1 MKIGIIANPKK
12 ERALSVATEIA
23 KILGDSAEL
32 LSYAG
37 APVPETQILDT
48 AEEVIRCC
56 DIAVTVGGD
65 GTIIHHAKYA
75 ALYDKPLLG
84 VNLGRVGFVANIEP
98 DELGELKKLI
108 TGDYRVQRRMLL
120 DIEKRRGEDVRA
132 YTAVNEVAIHRDS
145 LSSMVDISVD
155 LDGER
160 IIGYRADGMLFSTPT
175 GSTAYSF
182 SAGGPVIEPEM
193 RCILLTPVCPHALSS
208 RQVVFGEDAVLTASV
223 HPAYTLKCYMTVDG
237 QDYVPVSSDDRIT
250 VRKSPRELKLI
261 ILKEKNFYT
270 LLNEKLKEISYDENH
285 TAQ

>member
-1 MKIGIIANPKK
+1 MKIGLIVNPDK
-12 ERALSVATEIA
+12 ERAYTVARDIVA
-23 KILGDSAEL
+23 ILNDCADL
-32 LSYAG
+32 LSHKG
-37 APVPETQILDT
+37 APVAGTQILAD
-48 AEEVIRCC
+48 AEDVIRSC
-56 DIAVTVGGD
+56 DVAVTVGGD

-75 ALYDKPLLG
+75 ALYEKPLLG

-98 DELGELKKLI
+98 DELPELRKLI
-108 TGDYRVQRRMLL
+108 TGSYRIQRRMLL
-120 DIEKRRGEDVRA
+120 EITKSRGDDSRT

-160 IIGYRADGMLFSTPT
+160 IINYRADGMLFSTPT

-182 SAGGPVIEPEM
+182 SAGGPVIAPEM

-208 RQVVFGEDAVLTASV
+208 RQVVFNADSVLTASV

-250 VRKSPRELKLI
+250 VRKSERELHLI

-270 LLNEKLKEISYDENH
+270 LLNEKLKEK
-285 TAQ
+285 

>member
-1 MKIGIIANPKK
+1 MKIGIIINPKK
-12 ERALSVATEIA
+12 EHAFTVAREITDL
-23 KILGDSAEL
+23 LGADAAL
-32 LSYAG
+32 LSYKG
-37 APVPETQILDT
+37 APVPDTQILDS
-48 AEEVIRCC
+48 AEEVIRSC
-56 DIAVTVGGD
+56 DAAVTVGGD

-98 DELGELKKLI
+98 DELSELRKLI

-120 DIEKRRGEDVRA
+120 DIEKSRGGVSRS

-160 IIGYRADGMLFSTPT
+160 IISYRADGMLFSTPT

-237 QDYVPVSSDDRIT
+237 QDYVPISSDDRIT
-250 VRKSPRELKLI
+250 VRKSQRELQLI

>member
-1 MKIGIIANPKK
+1 MKIGLIVNMNK
-12 ERALSVATEIA
+12 ERAPVVADRIVQLLS
-23 KILGDSAEL
+23 DSAVL
-32 LSYAG
+32 LSHAEC
-37 APVPETQILDT
+37 PVRGTEMLES
-48 AEEVIRCC
+48 AEEVIRAC

-65 GTIIHHAKYA
+65 GTIIHHAKFA
-75 ALYDKPLLG
+75 ALYGKPLLG

-98 DELGELKKLI
+98 DELDELRKLI
-108 TGDYRVQRRMLL
+108 TGDYRIQRRMLL
-120 DIEKRRGEDVRA
+120 DVTKSRGGDSRS
-132 YTAVNEVAIHRDS
+132 YTAVNEIAVHRDS

-160 IIGYRADGMLFSTPT
+160 IINYRADGMLFSTPT

-182 SAGGPVIEPEM
+182 SAGGPVIEPGM

-208 RQVVFGEDAVLTASV
+208 RQVVFGPDAVLTASV

-250 VRKSPRELKLI
+250 VRRSDRELQLI

-270 LLNEKLKEISYDENH
+270 LLNEKLKEI
-285 TAQ
+285 

>member
-12 ERALSVATEIA
+12 ERALTVAHRIAEI
-23 KILGDSAEL
+23 LRDSAEL
-32 LSYAG
+32 LSYRG
-37 APVPETQILDT
+37 APVGDTTVLDD
-48 AEEVIRCC
+48 AEAVIRACN
-56 DIAVTVGGD
+56 IAVTVGGD
-65 GTIIHHAKYA
+65 GTIIHHAKFA

-98 DELGELKKLI
+98 DELQEMKKLV
-108 TGDYRVQRRMLL
+108 TGDYRIQRRMLL
-120 DIEKRRGEDVRA
+120 DIEKSRGGESRS

-160 IIGYRADGMLFSTPT
+160 IISYRADGMLFSTPT

-182 SAGGPVIEPEM
+182 SAGGPVIEPDM

-250 VRKSPRELKLI
+250 VRRSPYELQLI

-270 LLNEKLKEISYDENH
+270 LLNEKLKEITYDENH
-285 TAQ
+285 TS